1 MNNRIITTIY
11 CAIITIAAMAQTE
24 TPDSVKT
31 QELDE
36 VVVEAQIQ
44 RTNATSS
51 TYTPTTRQKSSA
63 QNAIDLCDSSPFRK
77 STSILLTMLLRHQA
91 VRMSRSI
98 STISLPRQRKS
109 RVL

>member
-36 VVVEAQIQ
+36 VVVEAQMQ

-51 TYTPTTRQKSSA
+51 TILRPQGRNRPRKTPLTF
-63 QNAIDLCDSSPFRK
+63 CDSSPFRK
-77 STSILLTMLLRHQA
+77 STSILLTMRLRHQA